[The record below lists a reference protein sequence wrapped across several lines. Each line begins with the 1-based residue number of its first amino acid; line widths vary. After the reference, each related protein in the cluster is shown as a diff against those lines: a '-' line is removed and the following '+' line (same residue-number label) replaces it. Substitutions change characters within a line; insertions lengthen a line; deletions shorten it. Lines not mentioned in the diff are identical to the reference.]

1 MRYSYPD
8 DWEPVTTQEAFEALR
23 VDDLKRLARLL
34 SKDVPNRKADLVALL
49 TKKMQD
55 PDEVRTLY
63 EQLDETGKNMVR
75 EATHAEEGLWH
86 PEQFRAKYGQAPS
99 FGAAQSSYHDRTP
112 PSIRWLFF
120 PNFTSL
126 PVDLHQLLLK
136 FVPEPKPLAIAA
148 TEERPTTVRLTD
160 YTWQDGKQV
169 KVEEEVPLRLRETA
183 RDALH
188 DVQAVLRL
196 VDAGDVR
203 VGEKTRRPTQGTVK
217 AVSRVLAGGDFYS
230 LEDESKVEYEQVA
243 NDLTMKAFAWPLLLQ
258 AAGLAEPAGARLQLT
273 EAGRKATTKP
283 PAETLQR
290 IWNRWLGSKLLDEFS
305 RVNIIK
311 GQQSSGALSAVVP
324 RRKAVADVLAH
335 CPPRKWIA
343 VDEFFRYC
351 QALGADVEV
360 ARNPWKLYITDSHYG
375 SFGYE
380 GHTWEELSGRFI
392 LAFLFE
398 YAATLG
404 LLDVAY
410 IGPEGARSDFAN
422 RWGADD
428 LGALSR
434 YDGLMFLRIN
444 ALGAWCLGITEQYE
458 AEAVAVEAVLKVLP
472 NLDVVAIAPPLAPAD
487 SLLLDRFAEKQAEA
501 VWHLD
506 AAKTLAAIEEG
517 LAVKELTDFLSAKNA
532 VPLPQT
538 VGVFLEDLQRRAGQL
553 RDLGTARLVE
563 CADAAV
569 AQLLVRDRRLRNLCQ
584 LAGERCLVF
593 RTSDEANV
601 RRGLR
606 ELGYVLPPQG

>member
-1 MRYSYPD
+1 MRSSHRE
-8 DWEPVTTQEAFEALR
+8 DWEPVTTEEAFQALR

-34 SKDVPNRKADLVALL
+34 GKDVPNRKADLASLL

-55 PDEVRTLY
+55 PEAVRTLY

-75 EATHAEEGLWH
+75 EATHDAEGLWQ
-86 PEQFRAKYGQAPS
+86 PEQFHAKYGQSPS
-99 FGAAQSSYHDRTP
+99 FGEAQSSYRDPTP
-112 PSIRWLFF
+112 PSILWLFF
-120 PNFTSL
+120 PNFVSL
-126 PVDLHQLLLK
+126 PVDLRDLLLK
-136 FVPEPKPLAIAA
+136 FVPEPKPLDIAA
-148 TEERPTTVRLTD
+148 TDERPTTVRLTD
-160 YTWQDGKQV
+160 YTWQDGKR
-169 KVEEEVPLRLRETA
+169 VEQEEQVPLRVRETA

-188 DVQAVLRL
+188 DVLAVLRL
-196 VDAGDVR
+196 VDAGEVR
-203 VGEKTRRPTQGTVK
+203 VGEKTRRPTQATVK
-217 AVSRVLAGGDFYS
+217 AVGRVLAGGDFYS
-230 LEDESKVEYEQVA
+230 AEDESKEEYEDVTK
-243 NDLTMKAFAWPLLLQ
+243 DLSMKAFAWPLLLQ
-258 AAGLAEPAGARLQLT
+258 AAGLAESAGARLQLT

-283 PAETLQR
+283 SAETLQR
-290 IWNRWLGSKLLDEFS
+290 IWNRWLGTKLLDEFS
-305 RVNIIK
+305 RINVIK

-360 ARNPWKLYITDSHYG
+360 ARNPGKLYVSDPHYG

-380 GHTWEELSGRFI
+380 GHTWEELAGRYI

-410 IGPEGARSDFAN
+410 IAPEGARSDFTD

-428 LGALSR
+428 LSALSR
-434 YDGLMFLRIN
+434 YDGLMFLRVN
-444 ALGAWCLGITEQYE
+444 ALGAWCLGITEHYE

-472 NLDVVAIAPPLAPAD
+472 NLDVVAIAPPLTPAD
-487 SLLLDRFAEKQAEA
+487 SLLLDRFAEKQADA
-501 VWHLD
+501 VWHLE
-506 AAKTLAAIEEG
+506 AAKILAAVEEG
-517 LAVKELTDFLSAKNA
+517 LAVKELTDFLSAKSA
-532 VPLPQT
+532 EPLPQT
-538 VGVFLEDLQRRAGQL
+538 VRVFLEDLQQRAGQL

-569 AQLLVRDRRLRNLCQ
+569 AQLLVRDRRLRDLCQ

-593 RTSDEANV
+593 RSSDEAGV